1 MRTSGEGTLSERSEP
16 SDVGDGDT
24 VEPTLVVARGSRERR
39 RDAWHAV
46 KRFFADPMAFVAGLV
61 ILLLVIAAALGPW
74 IAPYDPAATD
84 AAASLQGP
92 SGAHWLG
99 TDQLGRDIF
108 SRILAGARLTLF
120 VSVGAVSLAV
130 LVGCTVGLVAGFVR
144 GWSDSVLMRLMDI
157 LLAFP
162 GLILAIVMAALLGP
176 GITTVIIAVGVSG
189 TPTFARVTRAATM
202 RAAVEEYVLAARA
215 IGCSRTRLLLRHIT
229 PNILGPV
236 VVLATLYLAYA
247 VLTAAALSFLGV
259 GVKPPAAEW
268 GAMVNEGRD
277 LLAVG
282 WWVSLFPG
290 VAIVLFVLA
299 VNILG
304 DRLRDVLDVASGA
317 DEVQGAEK

>member
-24 VEPTLVVARGSRERR
+24 MEPTLVVARGSRERR

-120 VSVGAVSLAV
+120 VSVGAVRLAV

>member
-1 MRTSGEGTLSERSEP
+1 MEP
-16 SDVGDGDT
+16 A
-24 VEPTLVVARGSRERR
+24 VVARGARDRC
-39 RDAWHAV
+39 RDAWRQV
-46 KRFFADPMAFVAGLV
+46 KHFFADPVAFIAGLV
-61 ILLLVIAAALGPW
+61 ILLLVIAAVLGPW

-108 SRILAGARLTLF
+108 SRILSGARLTLF

-144 GWSDSVLMRLMDI
+144 GWSDAVLMRLMDI

-176 GITTVIIAVGVSG
+176 GIATVIIAVGVSG

-215 IGCSRTRLLLRHIT
+215 VGCSRARLLLRHIT

>member
-1 MRTSGEGTLSERSEP
+1 MSTSGERTLSEQSEAAA
-16 SDVGDGDT
+16 VAGGDA
-24 VEPTLVVARGSRERR
+24 VEPTVVARGARERR
-39 RDAWHAV
+39 RDIWRQV

-61 ILLLVIAAALGPW
+61 ILLLVVAAALGPW

-108 SRILAGARLTLF
+108 SRILSGARLTLF
-120 VSVGAVSLAV
+120 VSVGAVGLAV

-144 GWSDSVLMRLMDI
+144 SWSDAVLMRLMDI

-176 GITTVIIAVGVSG
+176 GIATVIIAVGVSG

-215 IGCSRTRLLLRHIT
+215 VGCSRTRLLLRHIT

-317 DEVQGAEK
+317 DEVQGVEK

>member
-1 MRTSGEGTLSERSEP
+1 MSTPGERTLSDRPEA
-16 SDVGDGDT
+16 DAVGGGDT
-24 VEPTLVVARGSRERR
+24 MEPTAVVSRRSRDRR
-39 RDAWHAV
+39 RDAWRAV

-108 SRILAGARLTLF
+108 SRILDGARLTLF

-144 GWSDSVLMRLMDI
+144 GWSDAVLMRLMDI

-215 IGCSRTRLLLRHIT
+215 VGCSRTRLLLRHIT
-229 PNILGPV
+229 PNILGPI

-317 DEVQGAEK
+317 DEAQGAEK